1 MLLDVLH
8 LLLSAVLFWTCFCR
22 QFKFTATHT
31 RPDVRWAFVL
41 LSMAA
46 LVIAIAPY
54 AHALWPDL
62 AEPYKVRWPDLLLLA
77 GIVAVQAVTA
87 RHWRGG
93 VPRDFR
99 R

>member
-1 MLLDVLH
+1 MLELLH
-8 LLLSAVLFWTCFCR
+8 LALAVALFWTCFCR
-22 QFKFTATHT
+22 QIRFTLAHT
-31 RPDVRWAFVL
+31 RTDVRWAFVL

-46 LVIAIAPY
+46 LVAAVAPY
-54 AHALWPDL
+54 AHLLWPDL
-62 AEPYKVRWPDLLLLA
+62 AAPYDVRWPDILLLA
-77 GIVAVQAVTA
+77 GVVAVQAVTA